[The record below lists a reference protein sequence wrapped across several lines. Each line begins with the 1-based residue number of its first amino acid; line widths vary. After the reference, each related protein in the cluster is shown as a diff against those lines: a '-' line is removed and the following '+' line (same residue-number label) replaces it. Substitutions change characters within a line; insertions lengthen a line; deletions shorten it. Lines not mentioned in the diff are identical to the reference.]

1 MKTLVIPALAAALL
15 CSACAAPETAQWR
28 TTSNSPPRITTQPPD
43 VDVFE
48 DGVTDADAVSA
59 VSTEIASS
67 APRSL
72 LQQTAVPHHD
82 SKFHDHLEEAVM
94 FREEGRTGDA
104 IDALRLALFDAPGS
118 ATVWMNLGA
127 AYRDVGRG
135 ERAEECAREALRH
148 EPRLVEAHR
157 FLARRLLNLGE
168 PAAARPFA
176 EKLAGLARDDAEA
189 AHLLGRTYVALSMWK
204 EAIVQNRRA
213 VAADPGNVHAYNNLG
228 FAALQVGRT
237 GLALQY
243 LEAAMELEGVRPYM
257 LNNLGIAYERTGRN
271 TDALSIYARAVDQ
284 DPTYVKARSN
294 RDRVRILVDEQI
306 ADEVS
311 RILAEQSRKRRG
323 VDDAPQAALD
333 ERLVS
338 GDDSALD

>member
-1 MKTLVIPALAAALL
+1 
-15 CSACAAPETAQWR
+15 
-28 TTSNSPPRITTQPPD
+28 
-43 VDVFE
+43 
-48 DGVTDADAVSA
+48 
-59 VSTEIASS
+59 
-67 APRSL
+67 
-72 LQQTAVPHHD
+72 
-82 SKFHDHLEEAVM
+82 
-94 FREEGRTGDA
+94 
-104 IDALRLALFDAPGS
+104 
-118 ATVWMNLGA
+118 
-127 AYRDVGRG
+127 
-135 ERAEECAREALRH
+135 
-148 EPRLVEAHR
+148 
-157 FLARRLLNLGE
+157 
-168 PAAARPFA
+168 
-176 EKLAGLARDDAEA
+176 
-189 AHLLGRTYVALSMWK
+189 
-204 EAIVQNRRA
+204 